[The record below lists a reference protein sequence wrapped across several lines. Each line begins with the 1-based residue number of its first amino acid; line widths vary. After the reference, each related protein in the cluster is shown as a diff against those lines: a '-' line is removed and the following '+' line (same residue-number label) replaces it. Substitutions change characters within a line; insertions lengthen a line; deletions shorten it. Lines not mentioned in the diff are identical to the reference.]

1 MFTRGLAGRGVGRL
15 GDFVN
20 VPRKSETWLNYQP
33 AGAATIIPG
42 VADTTTAAVAG
53 GTVAAAAGVWALG
66 KVMKWW

>member
-1 MFTRGLAGRGVGRL
+1 MFTRGLRGVGRL

-33 AGAATIIPG
+33 ASATIIPG
-42 VADTTTAAVAG
+42 VANTTTAAVAG

-66 KVMKWW
+66 KFFKWW